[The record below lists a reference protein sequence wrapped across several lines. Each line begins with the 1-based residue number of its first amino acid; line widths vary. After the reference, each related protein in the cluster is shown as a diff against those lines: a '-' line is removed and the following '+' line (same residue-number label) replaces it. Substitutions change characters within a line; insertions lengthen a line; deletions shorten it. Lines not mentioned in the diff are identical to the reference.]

1 MHFSWDVIAKLRIA
15 ETALNQSCVSRKRL
29 SLRAEIACV
38 LTCKRGGGKGEREKN
53 GLARW
58 VSKASFA
65 SLLPN

>member
-1 MHFSWDVIAKLRIA
+1 MHFSWDVIAKLRMA

-38 LTCKRGGGKGEREKN
+38 LTCKRGRKRGKGEERFDSV
-53 GLARW
+53 G
-58 VSKASFA
+58 SKASFA